1 MSWFLGSII
10 IVLLIL
16 LFNDKRKTKMIK
28 SKLEDILREDSRER
42 IKLGNLSRDKQELVR
57 YINVFLT
64 DTRALLWIMRTI
76 SSSIEG

>member
-1 MSWFLGSII
+1 MSWFLGSIAV
-10 IVLLIL
+10 VLLIL
-16 LFNDKRKTKMIK
+16 LFNDKRKSKMIK
-28 SKLEDILREDSRER
+28 SKLGDILREDSRER